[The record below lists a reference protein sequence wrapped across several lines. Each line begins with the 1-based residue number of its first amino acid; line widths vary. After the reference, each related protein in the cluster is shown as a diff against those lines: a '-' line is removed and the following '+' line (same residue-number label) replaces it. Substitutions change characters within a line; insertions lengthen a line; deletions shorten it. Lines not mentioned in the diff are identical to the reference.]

1 MKYLSIIVIAFFLFG
16 CQTVGAEN
24 GSNQLIVKNEELVK
38 ETSEEKKV
46 EGWKVSKSL
55 ICISSVKLLA
65 HLKSIGE
72 VPHAIW
78 IDEAFGHSVIM
89 LVNVKTGS
97 LTILE
102 YPSGGKISSPMYEDL
117 ACVLSSGI
125 GLNIKPSNEIKIKIM
140 HKGN

>member
-1 MKYLSIIVIAFFLFG
+1 MKYLSVVVIAFFLLG

-38 ETSEEKKV
+38 ETSKEKEVKGLRV
-46 EGWKVSKSL
+46 PKSI
-55 ICISSVKLLA
+55 ICLSSVKVLA

-78 IDEAFGHSVIM
+78 IDEAFGHPVIM
-89 LVNVKTGS
+89 LINVKTGS

-102 YPSGGKISSPMYEDL
+102 YPSSGKISSPMYEGL

-125 GLNIKPSNEIKIKIM
+125 GLNIKPSNEIKIMYKR
-140 HKGN
+140 

>member
-1 MKYLSIIVIAFFLFG
+1 MKYLSVVVIAFFLLG

-38 ETSEEKKV
+38 ETSKEKEVKGLRV
-46 EGWKVSKSL
+46 PKSI
-55 ICISSVKLLA
+55 ICLSSVKVLA

-78 IDEAFGHSVIM
+78 IDEAFGHPVIM
-89 LVNVKTGS
+89 LINVKTGS

-102 YPSGGKISSPMYEDL
+102 YPSSGKISSPMYEGL

-140 HKGN
+140 HKR

>member
-1 MKYLSIIVIAFFLFG
+1 MKYLSVVVIAFFLLG
-16 CQTVGAEN
+16 CKTVGAEN

-38 ETSEEKKV
+38 ETSKEKEVKGLRV
-46 EGWKVSKSL
+46 PKSI
-55 ICISSVKLLA
+55 ICLSSVKVLA

-78 IDEAFGHSVIM
+78 IDEAFGHPVIM
-89 LVNVKTGS
+89 LINVKTGS

-102 YPSGGKISSPMYEDL
+102 YPSSGKISSPMYEGL

-140 HKGN
+140 YKR

>member
-1 MKYLSIIVIAFFLFG
+1 MKYLSVVVIAFFLLG

-38 ETSEEKKV
+38 ETSKEKEVKGLRV
-46 EGWKVSKSL
+46 PKSI
-55 ICISSVKLLA
+55 ICLSSVKVLA

-78 IDEAFGHSVIM
+78 IDEAFGHPVIM
-89 LVNVKTGS
+89 LINVKTGS

-102 YPSGGKISSPMYEDL
+102 YPSSGKISSPMYEGL

-140 HKGN
+140 YKR